1 MSDVPLVAC
10 PVCASI
16 NRVPAAKIGA
26 APICGKCG
34 MPLFQG
40 QPVDVDQAAFDR
52 HVGRGS
58 LPVLVDFWASWCGPC
73 RGENPNLVM
82 AYNQFKGK
90 NFTVLG
96 VSLDRPGQKDK
107 WLQAIKDDKL
117 AWTHVSDLQEW
128 RSAVI
133 PLYGFDGIPF
143 NVLIDPSGKVIA
155 EGLRGSRL
163 TQTLQEVLQ

>member
-10 PVCASI
+10 PVRASI

-73 RGENPNLVM
+73 RAMAPAFKAAAAELEPHVRLLKVDTEAEQGIAGRYRIQSIPTLILFRGGREVARQAGAMDRARLV
-82 AYNQFKGK
+82 
-90 NFTVLG
+90 
-96 VSLDRPGQKDK
+96 
-107 WLQAIKDDKL
+107 
-117 AWTHVSDLQEW
+117 AWTRQALVT
-128 RSAVI
+128 A
-133 PLYGFDGIPF
+133 
-143 NVLIDPSGKVIA
+143 
-155 EGLRGSRL
+155 
-163 TQTLQEVLQ
+163 

>member
-58 LPVLVDFWASWCGPC
+58 LPGLVDFWASWCGPC
-73 RGENPNLVM
+73 RAMAPAFKAAAAELEPHVRLLKVDTEAEQGIAGRYRIQSIPTLILFRGGREVARQAGAMDRARLV
-82 AYNQFKGK
+82 
-90 NFTVLG
+90 
-96 VSLDRPGQKDK
+96 
-107 WLQAIKDDKL
+107 
-117 AWTHVSDLQEW
+117 AWTRQALVT
-128 RSAVI
+128 A
-133 PLYGFDGIPF
+133 
-143 NVLIDPSGKVIA
+143 
-155 EGLRGSRL
+155 
-163 TQTLQEVLQ
+163 

>member
-73 RGENPNLVM
+73 RAM
-82 AYNQFKGK
+82 APAFKAAAAELEPHVRLLKVDTEAEQGIAGRYGIRSIPTLILFKG
-90 NFTVLG
+90 G
-96 VSLDRPGQKDK
+96 REIARQAGAMDRARLVG
-107 WLQAIKDDKL
+107 WTRQAL
-117 AWTHVSDLQEW
+117 AT
-128 RSAVI
+128 A
-133 PLYGFDGIPF
+133 
-143 NVLIDPSGKVIA
+143 
-155 EGLRGSRL
+155 
-163 TQTLQEVLQ
+163 